1 MEAFEVQIN
10 GHRLCLAGVA
20 DGVLSVIVNCV
31 GGPERG
37 RRLFMS
43 VGGLDRG
50 SDEHLRWPAP
60 SIGVG
65 TEVLIRV
72 VEADAVDPP
81 EQRYRAERPSTLELY
96 RERLRQYRERL
107 TGDERRQLLRDLI
120 ADLER
125 QDAEPG
131 AAPDP
136 AGM

>member
-20 DGVLSVIVNCV
+20 DGVLSVILNCV

-37 RRLFMS
+37 RDLDLH

-50 SDEHLRWPAP
+50 SDEHLRWPVP

-65 TEVLIRV
+65 AEVLVRV
-72 VEADAVDPP
+72 VEAAVVDPP
-81 EQRYRAERPSTLELY
+81 EERYRSERPSTLEQY
-96 RERLRQYRERL
+96 RDCLRQFSARL
-107 TGDERRQLLRDLI
+107 TGDERRQLVRELV

-125 QDAEPG
+125 LDAEP
-131 AAPDP
+131 AATPDP
-136 AGM
+136 AA